1 VTELTTEFSQFF
13 ALTGFRGA
21 AVHLFAPA
29 EAELDSKFRI
39 HFTGFGHC
47 DALVLVKPG
56 IVYP

>member
-1 VTELTTEFSQFF
+1 MTELTAEFSQLF

-29 EAELDSKFRI
+29 EAELDSEFRI
-39 HFTGFGHC
+39 HLAGFGHR
-47 DALVLVKPG
+47 DGLVLVKPG